1 MQNDYS
7 CMFTFQVQAEFKKVW
22 HRHTTDWTGS
32 VRTTRTFMSRTR
44 NSVKNP
50 STCNGNA
57 STQSDVISSTK
68 NELDDSELL
77 AIFRKE
83 PNCNND
89 YEIRV
94 VDTEFTEEHSP
105 CINNNESLSEKCD
118 EKL

>member
-1 MQNDYS
+1 M
-7 CMFTFQVQAEFKKVW
+7 
-22 HRHTTDWTGS
+22 
-32 VRTTRTFMSRTR
+32 
-44 NSVKNP
+44 
-50 STCNGNA
+50 
-57 STQSDVISSTK
+57 ISSTK

-77 AIFRKE
+77 AIIRKE

-118 EKL
+118 EKLWQRDAQFLVEF